1 MELGCWRRNSS
12 RCCLTGLTSDFR
24 FRCVK
29 EILFLAPAPPES
41 SESSSIKII
50 GYDWCIFQPPHPV
63 PSTNILVRRRGAWL
77 RPRHCDTPSVALR
90 CGVTKPGFGCE
101 KCETSEIPQWFTMI
115 IWSPNVPGMLFG
127 YPYVSWSV
135 REGGSESWER
145 NLRDIH
151 GFQQRKRV
159 QFLWVPTAS
168 AEMHG
173 RTSHLALGCSL
184 HPLETKC
191 CRKLARTICWQSQ
204 NTFHLA
210 MGHGPIIKCLRLRV
224 ARARASKGPATNLG
238 VQLKSDS
245 NGCSGWAR
253 VYWLVNGWMTPRYR
267 VNLVEQ
273 LA

>member
-1 MELGCWRRNSS
+1 MLLNWLN
-12 RCCLTGLTSDFR
+12 FR
-24 FRCVK
+24 FQVSMCQRDP
-29 EILFLAPAPPES
+29 FSRPS
-41 SESSSIKII
+41 TTGII
-50 GYDWCIFQPPHPV
+50 GIIRIIINKNHWIWLVYLPTPHPV

-101 KCETSEIPQWFTMI
+101 KCETSNGDTTMI
-115 IWSPNVPGMLFG
+115 YDDHLIPKC
-127 YPYVSWSV
+127 SWNAF
-135 REGGSESWER
+135 W
-145 NLRDIH
+145 DIH
-151 GFQQRKRV
+151 RFQQRKRV

-184 HPLETKC
+184 HPLETNC